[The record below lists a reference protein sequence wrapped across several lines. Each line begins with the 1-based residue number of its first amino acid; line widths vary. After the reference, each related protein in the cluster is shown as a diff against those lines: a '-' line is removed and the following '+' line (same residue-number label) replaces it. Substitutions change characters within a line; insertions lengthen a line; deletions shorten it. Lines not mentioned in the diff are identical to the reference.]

1 MRPAK
6 TLRIALVGG
15 GIGGL
20 TAALALNQRGFE
32 THVFEQAGELREIG
46 AGITLSA
53 NAIKAL
59 RALGLEDA
67 LRARGFESD
76 AIVGRDW
83 TTARTTFRVPLKG
96 ASQAQYGAPHIDI
109 HRADLLEILA
119 QAAAAAGRIEL
130 GRRCVAVRSTPD
142 GAALTLSDG
151 RTEEF
156 DLVVGCDGI
165 HSIVR
170 SALHGP
176 RAPRFTGNMCWRALI
191 PAECISSKQATPDVT
206 IWTGPAGHIV
216 TFYIRGGSLLNV
228 VAVREVSRWM
238 EESWLVQANTGELV
252 DAFPDVHDDL
262 QMLLRQTGHCFKW
275 GLFDRDPLP
284 GWSSGRITLLGDA
297 AHPML
302 PFLGQGGAMAIEDA
316 IVLAGALAHSRHD
329 VVAALHAY
337 EAERVPRTAQVQLAV
352 RRQGRVFHRR
362 SPAAKMRRLWRSWL
376 EQFGAPQ
383 PRDLNTDWLYA
394 YDPACVAGFQPDG
407 VARAFPAPPR
417 AISRQ
422 NG

>member
-1 MRPAK
+1 MHNVK
-6 TLRIALVGG
+6 TLRVALVGG

-20 TAALALNQRGFE
+20 TAALALSQRGFE

-59 RALGLEDA
+59 RALGLENA
-67 LRARGFESD
+67 LRSRGFESD

-83 TTARTTFRVPLKG
+83 TTTRPTFRVPLKG
-96 ASQAQYGAPHIDI
+96 ASQARFGAPHIDI

-119 QAAAAAGRIEL
+119 SMAGAGNRIEL
-130 GRRCVAVRSTPD
+130 GRRCVAVSSTLKS
-142 GAALTLSDG
+142 ATLTLSDG

-170 SALHGP
+170 AALHGP
-176 RAPRFTGNMCWRALI
+176 QPPRFTGNMCWRALI
-191 PAECISSKQATPDVT
+191 PADRISSKWVPPDVT

-216 TFYIRGGSLLNV
+216 TFYIRGGSLLNL
-228 VAVREVSRWM
+228 VAVREISRWM
-238 EESWLVQANTGELV
+238 QESWLIEGNTSELV
-252 DAFPDVHDDL
+252 AAYPEVHDDL
-262 QMLLRQTGHCFKW
+262 QTLLQQTEHCFKW

-284 GWSSGRITLLGDA
+284 RWSSGRVTLLGDA

-316 IVLAGALAHSRHD
+316 IVLAGALAHSSHD
-329 VVAALHAY
+329 VAAALLAY

-352 RRQGRVFHRR
+352 RRQGKVFHRR
-362 SPAAKMRRLWRSWL
+362 SPAAKVQRSWRSWL
-376 EQFGAPQ
+376 ERFGVPHS
-383 PRDLNTDWLYA
+383 RDLNTDWLYA
-394 YDPACVAGFQPDG
+394 YDPTCISFLSERVGG
-407 VARAFPAPPR
+407 AFPTSPNA
-417 AISRQ
+417 
-422 NG
+422 N